1 MKRLLLVAALI
12 GAAELGGCAQ
22 AARVDQM
29 AAAPTTALPAASTLQ
44 HAVQVA
50 GVSGGT
56 KTNPMW
62 MSKVGDAEFQS
73 ALSASLGAAGMLA
86 NGEGRYRL
94 EAKLLQLKQPMIGFD
109 MAVDSQVHYTLTET
123 GTGKAVFDRDV
134 IATFTATVGDAFLAV
149 KRLQLANEGSIK
161 KNIQQFMDE
170 VIAETGKGPAVST
183 ISLTRPGS

>member
-1 MKRLLLVAALI
+1 MAMKRLALVAAL
-12 GAAELGGCAQ
+12 ATSLAGCAE

-29 AAAPTTALPAASTLQ
+29 VTAPTTALPATSPLQ
-44 HAVQVA
+44 HAVQVS

-62 MSKVGDAEFQS
+62 MSKVGDAEFQA
-73 ALSASLGAAGMLA
+73 ALSSSLGTAGLLA

-109 MAVDSQVHYTLTET
+109 MAVDSRVHYTLTET

-134 IATFTATVGDAFLAV
+134 IATHTATVGDAFIAV

-161 KNIQQFMDE
+161 KNIQQFLDE
-170 VIAETGKGPAVST
+170 VIAETGKGPA
-183 ISLTRPGS
+183 ISAITLTKPGS

>member
-1 MKRLLLVAALI
+1 MKRLLLIAALTM
-12 GAAELGGCAQ
+12 GLAGCAEG
-22 AARVDQM
+22 ARVDQM
-29 AAAPTTALPAASTLQ
+29 VAVPTTALPASSILQ

-62 MSKVGDAEFQS
+62 MSKVGDAEFQA
-73 ALSASLGAAGMLA
+73 ALSSSLKSAGMLA
-86 NGEGRYRL
+86 NDDGRYRL

-123 GTGKAVFDRDV
+123 GSGKRVFDRDV
-134 IATFTATVGDAFLAV
+134 IATFTATVGDAFIAV

-161 KNIQQFMDE
+161 KNIRQFMDE
-170 VIAETGKGPAVST
+170 VIAETGKGPAVSA
-183 ISLTRPGS
+183 ISLTKPNG

>member
-1 MKRLLLVAALI
+1 MKRFLLVAALAT
-12 GAAELGGCAQ
+12 GLAGCAE

-29 AAAPTTALPAASTLQ
+29 AAIPTTALPTASTLQ
-44 HAVQVA
+44 HAVQVS
-50 GVSGGT
+50 GVTGGT

-62 MSKVGDAEFQS
+62 MSKVGDAEFQA
-73 ALSASLGAAGMLA
+73 ALSSSLGTAGMLA
-86 NGEGRYRL
+86 NGEARYRL

-109 MAVDSQVHYTLTET
+109 MAVDSRVHYTLTET

-134 IATFTATVGDAFLAV
+134 IATYTATVGDAFLAV

-170 VIAETGKGPAVST
+170 VIAETGKGPA
-183 ISLTRPGS
+183 ISAITLTSPGG

>member
-1 MKRLLLVAALI
+1 MKRLVLVAALAT
-12 GAAELGGCAQ
+12 GLTGCAQ

-29 AAAPTTALPAASTLQ
+29 AAAPTTTLPAVSTLQ
-44 HAVQVA
+44 HAVQVS
-50 GVSGGT
+50 GVTGGT

-62 MSKVGDAEFQS
+62 MSKVGDAEFQA
-73 ALSASLGAAGMLA
+73 ALSSSLGAAGMLA
-86 NGEGRYRL
+86 NGDGRYRL

-123 GTGKAVFDRDV
+123 STGKAVFDRDV
-134 IATFTATVGDAFLAV
+134 IATYTATVGDAFLAV

-170 VIAETGKGPAVST
+170 VIAETGKGPAVSAIT
-183 ISLTRPGS
+183 LTNPAQLR